1 MIDLRQLR
9 HFVTICEELHF
20 RRAAERLG
28 MSQPPLTQSIQAMER
43 ELGMELLLRSRRGV
57 QVTRLGAL
65 VLAEA
70 RATLAQ
76 ANQLMTVADRAR
88 RGQIG
93 SLRVAFSISAPFARP
108 FTQAVQMFRKLY
120 PNVTLH
126 LQRTSGIRWL
136 GMLERD
142 EVDICVTRPLHP
154 IDLPAGLS
162 HLIVQR
168 DRLMLLLHV
177 DHPAARKPRIRLS
190 ELAGDPFIVHP
201 RSEGTA
207 VYRQVMNLWTASGM
221 VPKVTEEYGDAA
233 TMMGVVASGGGVTIL
248 PSMLRMIHH
257 EDIAWR
263 PHRRRPGVDGKC
275 RRGRA
280 GRATARRHTAGRVSG
295 IDPAGCSD
303 TWRHGRASARARVTR
318 RHSP

>member
-1 MIDLRQLR
+1 VVDLRQLR
-9 HFVTICEELHF
+9 HFVMVCEELHF

-43 ELGMELLLRSRRGV
+43 ALGVELLHRSRRGV

-76 ANQLMTVADRAR
+76 ADQMMTVADRAR

-108 FTQAVQMFRKLY
+108 FTRALQVFRKRY
-120 PNVTLH
+120 PNVTLD
-126 LQRTSGIRWL
+126 LQRTSGIRWI

-154 IDLPAGLS
+154 INLPDGLS
-162 HLIVQR
+162 HMVVQR
-168 DRLMLLLHV
+168 DRLMLLLPI
-177 DHPAARKPRIRLS
+177 DHQAAQKPRIALS
-190 ELAGDPFIVHP
+190 EVAKEPFILHP
-201 RSEGTA
+201 RGEGTA
-207 VYRQVMNLWTASGM
+207 VYRQVMNLWTQSGM
-221 VPKVTEEYGDAA
+221 MPKITKEYGDAA

-263 PHRRRPGVDGKC
+263 DIDADPALTESAVVVVLAEQRRKEMPHAAFLELIQEAAAKHGE
-275 RRGRA
+275 
-280 GRATARRHTAGRVSG
+280 RVS
-295 IDPAGCSD
+295 
-303 TWRHGRASARARVTR
+303 
-318 RHSP
+318 